1 MPRGGPRGLAKET
14 TKRAGKRHEPADTG
28 WWKDFF
34 RETPHAISILD
45 SSYTVI
51 AANPATLAVFNKT
64 QEEVVGRK
72 CHESF
77 HGRSRPAPGCP
88 MERLISEGRPGTA
101 LIETEATGRTYVV
114 SCTPVWDKT
123 GNIRRIVHIATDITE
138 LRGARTAAEAS
149 EEQFRSLVETTSDW
163 VWKIDKD
170 GFYVY
175 ASPRVKDILGYEPE
189 EIIGKTPFELMP
201 AREAKKVAGL
211 FREIAE
217 SLKTFSRLE
226 NINRAKDGRLV
237 VIETNGAP
245 TFDARGNFTGYM
257 GYDRDVTERKAAT
270 ERLVR
275 REREL
280 KSKTIL
286 LEEAGTAL
294 KVLLKQRGE
303 GRKELEDA
311 ILDNMKKLVFPYIE
325 KLKTGHLTEFQAAC
339 INAMESNLD
348 SIMSPFQQRM
358 AAANSF
364 FTPTELQV
372 ADLIERG
379 KTSKEIARLLCV
391 SKRTV
396 DTHRDN
402 IREKLA
408 LRGKKTNLRSYLA
421 SLKRK

>member
-14 TKRAGKRHEPADTG
+14 AKQTGKERKPGDTV

-45 SSYTVI
+45 SSYTVM
-51 AANPATLAVFNKT
+51 AANPATLAAFNKT
-64 QEEVVGRK
+64 EEELVGRK

-77 HGRSRPAPGCP
+77 HGSNLPVPGCP
-88 MERLISEGRPGTA
+88 MERLISEGKTGNV
-101 LIETEATGRTYVV
+101 LIETEATGRTYIV
-114 SCTPVWDKT
+114 SCTAVRDET
-123 GNIRRIVHIATDITE
+123 GNIQRIVHIATDITE
-138 LRGARTAAEAS
+138 LREARIAIEAS

-163 VWKIDKD
+163 VWKIDKN

-189 EIIGKTPFELMP
+189 EIIGKTPFDLMP
-201 AREAKKVAGL
+201 AREAKKLAGL
-211 FREIAE
+211 FWGIAE

-226 NINRAKDGRLV
+226 NTNRTKDGRLV

-245 TFDARGNFTGYM
+245 TFDARGNYTGYM
-257 GYDRDVTERKAAT
+257 GFDRDVTERKAAA
-270 ERLVR
+270 ESLVR
-275 REREL
+275 HEREL
-280 KSKTIL
+280 KSKTVL

-294 KVLLKQRGE
+294 KVLLKQREE
-303 GRKELEDA
+303 GRKELEDT

-339 INAMESNLD
+339 VNAMESNLN

-402 IREKLA
+402 IRAKLA
-408 LRGKKTNLRSYLA
+408 LRGKKANLRTHLA
-421 SLKRK
+421 SLKKK